1 MKMKKAFILL
11 VAGLMLAACNNDD
24 KSENASDTDKK
35 SAATESQ
42 EQAGS
47 ETADDQV
54 GLEEGLKADS
64 TEVEYEDIA
73 KGDAPANKKVSFTGT
88 VFSVEEGRYG
98 LKNDITDSSE
108 EVLWVEDLRLGERTE
123 IPQGTKVTVYGS
135 YTDTDEQDIPIMKA
149 VFMDVN

>member
-1 MKMKKAFILL
+1 MKKAFILL

-47 ETADDQV
+47 EAADEQV

>member
-1 MKMKKAFILL
+1 MKKAFILL

-42 EQAGS
+42 EQAVS
-47 ETADDQV
+47 ETADEQV

-98 LKNDITDSSE
+98 LKNDINDSSE